1 MTARWVA
8 DQDDFE
14 RLVDDLVEQPRY
26 ALDTE
31 FHRERTYYPRLALLQ
46 VAWSGGTALVDPLA
60 VDMRALERLLHS
72 DALAVLHAAQQD
84 LDVLQTACGTVPNRL
99 FDTQLAAGFLGYS
112 TPSLSSLLAAELRV
126 QVAKGDRLT
135 DWLQRPLTAEQ
146 RDYAASDV
154 DHLLALQDVVSEQL
168 AAQGRLEWALQA
180 CEELRCRPTG
190 PADPDGAWLRIKDA
204 RVLKP
209 KNRGVARSV
218 AAWRE
223 RRAASSDVPV
233 RQVLP
238 DLAILGIAQRMPRTA
253 AELASCRGVDERHS
267 RGRLSEEIL
276 AAVARGRDEEPVLP
290 VPEGEELARALRPAV
305 TLVSAW
311 VSELSRQRRIDTTL
325 VATRS
330 DLIAFLRGDSDARL
344 SQGWRAEFVGDDLR
358 RLVEGRAAL
367 SFDGRGGLRLTPLGE
382 PQAAGDGDNSLTEPG
397 SPSDH
402 THPEV

>member
-1 MTARWVA
+1 MTAAWVA
-8 DQDDFE
+8 DQDAFE
-14 RLVDDLVEQPRY
+14 RLVDQLVGEPRY

-46 VAWSGGTALVDPLA
+46 LSWPGGTALVDPLA
-60 VDMRALERLLHS
+60 VDMQALGRLLRS
-72 DALAVLHAAQQD
+72 DSLAVLHAAQQD
-84 LDVLQTACGTVPNRL
+84 LDVLQTACGVLPARL

-146 RDYAASDV
+146 RAYAASDV
-154 DHLLALQDVVSEQL
+154 DHLLALHDLLSDQL
-168 AAQGRLEWALQA
+168 LAQGRLDWALEA
-180 CEELRCRPTG
+180 CEELRSRPTG

-223 RRAASSDVPV
+223 RRAASSDIPV

-238 DLAILGIAQRMPRTA
+238 DLAVLGIAQRMPRTT
-253 AELASCRGVDERHS
+253 AELSSCRGVDERHS
-267 RGRLSEEIL
+267 RGRIGEEIL
-276 AAVARGRDEEPVLP
+276 AAVARGRDEEPTLP
-290 VPEGEELARALRPAV
+290 VPEGEELSRALRPAV

-311 VSELSRQRRIDTTL
+311 VSELSRQRRIDSTL
-325 VATRS
+325 VATRN
-330 DLIAFLRGDSDARL
+330 DLVAFLRGDTDARL
-344 SQGWRAEFVGDDLR
+344 ARGWRAGFVGDDLR
-358 RLVEGRAAL
+358 RLIEGRAAL
-367 SFDGRGGLRLTPLGE
+367 SFDGRGGLLLTPVE
-382 PQAAGDGDNSLTEPG
+382 PRGGVVNLDTPAVD
-397 SPSDH
+397 
-402 THPEV
+402 